1 MDSART
7 GPRAAEDPNNTVMR
21 LLREIEEVRRENSK
35 LQEKL
40 CKAKSVMTVVQRQAD
55 EAKAERDRERL
66 RAESLQKSSQQLLRQ
81 LKRETA
87 KVNLL
92 ERHLSAASWSEQ
104 HRHCHS
110 FDAAD
115 VHPTNSERGRN
126 LDSQKDISSSGCYAE
141 LDQLGERGAD
151 ETYRESVTFEEGCAK
166 GSVAKAEGNTCSAP
180 ETMLSSMGPKEILL
194 DQDGST
200 PGAGKLPDVDFND
213 TNLDTEPEMQRSW
226 EFVVQG
232 QHESG
237 GQQDFAPKMVLCYP
251 EDAVERATSR
261 GVACVCARGRRTDKS
276 VPNQD
281 DFVAAR
287 HMLIHGGHIALYG
300 VFDGH
305 GPAGHHCA
313 AFVRGA
319 LPESLFGQRTLLLR
333 PEDTLREAFRKTQ
346 ASLLEQPFDT
356 EISGTTAALALVLNL
371 PSPSTEEGSQGGEAW
386 LFVAHVGDSRAILG
400 SHKGGEPS
408 ALTVTA
414 LTKEHRPDDA
424 EEAERVR
431 QLGGEIRKLRE
442 SSSSARVFAA
452 KKDRP
457 GLALTRCFGA
467 SAAMEC
473 GITAEPEISAYRLRP
488 NIDVLLLLGTDG
500 LFEFCSNTRA
510 ASQILKEGVS
520 HESLEALCAASQQQ
534 WAQTSYN
541 ETVDDITVIAATLP
555 SGHADGRATT
565 PPR

>member
-1 MDSART
+1 MT
-7 GPRAAEDPNNTVMR
+7 Q
-21 LLREIEEVRRENSK
+21 REV
-35 LQEKL
+35 
-40 CKAKSVMTVVQRQAD
+40 
-55 EAKAERDRERL
+55 
-66 RAESLQKSSQQLLRQ
+66 SLDHSS
-81 LKRETA
+81 
-87 KVNLL
+87 
-92 ERHLSAASWSEQ
+92 
-104 HRHCHS
+104 
-110 FDAAD
+110 
-115 VHPTNSERGRN
+115 
-126 LDSQKDISSSGCYAE
+126 
-141 LDQLGERGAD
+141 
-151 ETYRESVTFEEGCAK
+151 
-166 GSVAKAEGNTCSAP
+166 
-180 ETMLSSMGPKEILL
+180 
-194 DQDGST
+194 ST
-200 PGAGKLPDVDFND
+200 PGAGKLPDVELND
-213 TNLDTEPEMQRSW
+213 ENPETEPEMQRSW

-251 EDAVERATSR
+251 EDAVERAMGR

-287 HMLIHGGHIALYG
+287 HTLIHGGHIALYG

-356 EISGTTAALALVLNL
+356 ELSGTTAALALVLNL
-371 PSPSTEEGSQGGEAW
+371 PSPSEEVSQGGEAW

-414 LTKEHRPDDA
+414 LTREHRPDDA

-467 SAAMEC
+467 SAATEC

-500 LFEFCSNTRA
+500 LFEFCSNTHA
-510 ASQILKEGVS
+510 ASQILKDGVS
-520 HESLEALCAASQQQ
+520 HESLEALCAAAQQQ

-555 SGHADGRATT
+555 SGHADGRANAHLH
-565 PPR
+565 

>member
-1 MDSART
+1 MGTRIWIQSLRCKGRGSSWCRDS
-7 GPRAAEDPNNTVMR
+7 M
-21 LLREIEEVRRENSK
+21 
-35 LQEKL
+35 
-40 CKAKSVMTVVQRQAD
+40 
-55 EAKAERDRERL
+55 
-66 RAESLQKSSQQLLRQ
+66 SL
-81 LKRETA
+81 
-87 KVNLL
+87 V
-92 ERHLSAASWSEQ
+92 
-104 HRHCHS
+104 
-110 FDAAD
+110 
-115 VHPTNSERGRN
+115 
-126 LDSQKDISSSGCYAE
+126 DS
-141 LDQLGERGAD
+141 
-151 ETYRESVTFEEGCAK
+151 
-166 GSVAKAEGNTCSAP
+166 
-180 ETMLSSMGPKEILL
+180 
-194 DQDGST
+194 
-200 PGAGKLPDVDFND
+200 
-213 TNLDTEPEMQRSW
+213 
-226 EFVVQG
+226 
-232 QHESG
+232 
-237 GQQDFAPKMVLCYP
+237 
-251 EDAVERATSR
+251 
-261 GVACVCARGRRTDKS
+261 
-276 VPNQD
+276 
-281 DFVAAR
+281 
-287 HMLIHGGHIALYG
+287 
-300 VFDGH
+300 
-305 GPAGHHCA
+305 
-313 AFVRGA
+313 
-319 LPESLFGQRTLLLR
+319 RTLR
-333 PEDTLREAFRKTQ
+333 PRWFFVIRKTQ

-424 EEAERVR
+424 EEAERV
-431 QLGGEIRKLRE
+431 
-442 SSSSARVFAA
+442 FAA

-500 LFEFCSNTRA
+500 LFEFCSNTHA